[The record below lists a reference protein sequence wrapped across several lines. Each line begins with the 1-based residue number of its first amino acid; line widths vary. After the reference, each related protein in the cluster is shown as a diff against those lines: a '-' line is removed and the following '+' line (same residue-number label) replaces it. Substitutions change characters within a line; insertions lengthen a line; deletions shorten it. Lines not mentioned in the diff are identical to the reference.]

1 MPLIF
6 LSGIFQLRK
15 RCGQQD
21 IFGFAASKE
30 EPPSAAFT
38 NYSIICRRQIVKHAL
53 DSAKKRKIY
62 NMLTDYREK

>member
-6 LSGIFQLRK
+6 LSGNFNYGNAAVNRISLASQLQR
-15 RCGQQD
+15 R
-21 IFGFAASKE
+21 S
-30 EPPSAAFT
+30 
-38 NYSIICRRQIVKHAL
+38 RRQIVKHAL